1 MGKTKASVT
10 ATAKAKSKE
19 AASAK
24 AKAAASLISTAL
36 VDASPKCKARCQ
48 INRRDIEGQVQRALE
63 NAHFKHLSPY
73 AKMHKLVENKTLP
86 QHLTE
91 MLECLDRNIRIGSTK
106 YTSLARKFSDNATG
120 VGALQVADPT
130 EPLDDVLLDRLNALE
145 GDTQL
150 HLLRAKRPRPRG
162 HPALPLSIQT
172 ERKFLLFREV
182 S

>member
-24 AKAAASLISTAL
+24 AKAAASIISTAL

-63 NAHFKHLSPY
+63 NAHFKHLSPC
-73 AKMHKLVENKTLP
+73 AKLHKLVENKTLP

-91 MLECLDRNIRIGSTK
+91 MLECLDRNTRIGSTK

-120 VGALQVADPT
+120 VGALQVADLT

-145 GDTQL
+145 ATPNSIYFEQKGQDRGGIQL
-150 HLLRAKRPRPRG
+150 FRFRYKQKG
-162 HPALPLSIQT
+162 NSQI
-172 ERKFLLFREV
+172 FREV